1 MSLPWLSDPRR
12 PLTSPREIPKL
23 EAWFDALDTRTM
35 LAGDGSTITD
45 GGSVAL
51 WADKSGNSGVNCLV
65 LPGAASNSAQIPD
78 AANLSGFTVGITIT
92 VRVRLPDYTPAANM
106 TFLAKDDTT
115 TREYAFRILTT
126 GELGAYANSS
136 GTFAEKT
143 STGAALSD
151 NVIYWL
157 KASKNLTSGEW
168 SFFKAADTGNNVRPT
183 SGWTA
188 IGTAADTTGTLSS
201 GASPLYVGTINATS
215 NPLAGNVFYASV
227 NNGVDNAGTDIAII
241 DFSQSAKKLANGD
254 TFVCATGQTVTLNSS
269 GATGARI
276 AGERDY
282 FQGTL
287 ASRGTY
293 NAAGRYIATDGTDD
307 YYKTPLYNLPQP
319 VTLYAVLEQSSW
331 TSGDYLFDGSASDTL
346 ALIQTTSTPQI
357 NLSAGSS
364 VAANTDLATATK
376 ALVTIVSNGASSLVS
391 INRLAATTG
400 NAGAGVPNGLTLA
413 SKGTAGSYGNARFYE
428 IAVYRA
434 AHDQATRHR
443 FARYVGKKWGF
454 AV

>member
-23 EAWFDALDTRTM
+23 EAWFDALDPVSM
-35 LAGDGSTITD
+35 LTGAGATITD
-45 GGSVAL
+45 GGVVAL
-51 WADKSGNSGVNCLV
+51 WSDKSGNSGVNCLV
-65 LPGAASNSAQIPD
+65 LPGAASNSATTPH
-78 AANLSGFTVGITIT
+78 AAAFNVTDLD
-92 VRVRLPDYTPAANM
+92 VRWHGRLNDYTPSA
-106 TFLAKDDTT
+106 TQGL
-115 TREYAFRILTT
+115 I
-126 GELGAYANSS
+126 
-136 GTFAEKT
+136 
-143 STGAALSD
+143 
-151 NVIYWL
+151 
-157 KASKNLTSGEW
+157 SK
-168 SFFKAADTGNNVRPT
+168 
-183 SGWTA
+183 WTA
-188 IGTAADTTGTLSS
+188 GNASFQFRVSTLGLLQLVVSADGTAATVISSTAATGVSDYAAKHFRGTLD
-201 GASPLYVGTINATS
+201 
-215 NPLAGNVFYASV
+215 
-227 NNGVDNAGTDIAII
+227 VDNGAGGYTATFYISDNGTNWTQLGDPVVGGSTTSIFNGTRLIDVGGNDAATYMAGVTYSVKLMANIGGSAVLDIN
-241 DFSQSAKKLANGD
+241 FSTSAKKLANND
-254 TFVCATGQTVTLNSS
+254 TFVCATGQTVTLKSS